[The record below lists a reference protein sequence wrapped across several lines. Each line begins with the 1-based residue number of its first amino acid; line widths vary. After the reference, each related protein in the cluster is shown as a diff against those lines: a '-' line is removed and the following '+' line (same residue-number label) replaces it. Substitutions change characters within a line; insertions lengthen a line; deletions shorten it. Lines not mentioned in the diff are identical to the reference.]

1 MKIHEINTLSYGL
14 AHTLLCNAINQ
25 HFRSVIIN
33 SLNILDDAMCSFAGE
48 QRTWK
53 NVILRI
59 AWCTVTIT
67 TTTTI
72 LISLCDWAWQMI
84 ASGRGWFF
92 FSFYI
97 QMEFQMLSRLFI
109 NQHYHLMTLHKA
121 LFFEYLLVSW
131 FHNMFLLRLL
141 NIRLLPM
148 WKIFSDLTCDP
159 IIMKRLRVIPYS
171 ILTSSFSW
179 QKCIRR
185 REAAECVWA
194 QFDFCLPLLSA
205 EKWTIRLR

>member
-1 MKIHEINTLSYGL
+1 MHRHNHNHHHHTNITLWLSL
-14 AHTLLCNAINQ
+14 AN
-25 HFRSVIIN
+25 
-33 SLNILDDAMCSFAGE
+33 D
-48 QRTWK
+48 
-53 NVILRI
+53 RI
-59 AWCTVTIT
+59 GTRLV
-67 TTTTI
+67 
-72 LISLCDWAWQMI
+72 
-84 ASGRGWFF
+84 F

-131 FHNMFLLRLL
+131 FHNMFLLRLQ

-185 REAAECVWA
+185 RKAAECVWA

-205 EKWTIRLR
+205 EKWTIRLRKEVKSAIDNHSRDFVELQYFQICKKLRSCV